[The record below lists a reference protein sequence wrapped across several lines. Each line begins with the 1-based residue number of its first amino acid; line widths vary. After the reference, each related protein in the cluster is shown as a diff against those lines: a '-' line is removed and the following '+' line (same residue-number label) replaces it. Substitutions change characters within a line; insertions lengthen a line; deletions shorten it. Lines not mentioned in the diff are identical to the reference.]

1 MYACVQNKQICK
13 YMNIYTF
20 PCFEQGRQTL
30 RGKRRHTG
38 FSPPGRLRAG
48 GGHEE
53 GGPPHEEGGTGAAQ
67 DPEVEGPDP

>member
-1 MYACVQNKQICK
+1 MYACVQNKPICK

-20 PCFEQGRQTL
+20 PRFEQGRQTL

-48 GGHEE
+48 GGARR
-53 GGPPHEEGGTGAAQ
+53 GRPATRGRRLWGRPGPGS
-67 DPEVEGPDP
+67 